1 MPDIANAEAWI
12 TAFKVVVDA
21 PQVVIPLLF
30 LVAGF
35 IWWFRGFID
44 QAKADALSEKAGA
57 STERLKLAHER
68 EADVRQKMDALE
80 RTVKELNVAKQTP
93 TDLVS
98 GTAKVAAALSEVR
111 SANTAV
117 RDVLSEGTVSF
128 PPDAP
133 PSLTFTQP
141 KRIILDGEAFTDKSK
156 IYWNPL
162 LIEVIRKAT
171 NVLSKDQIKALLNV
185 NNVDGV
191 GIQQNGYRYIE
202 EAGLSVQLQDANR
215 CWAQI
220 FKLAKGAN
228 LPLEVEFAWQNTPKA
243 KHPGLVG
250 KFSVN

>member
-1 MPDIANAEAWI
+1 MAAL
-12 TAFKVVVDA
+12 KVILDA
-21 PQVVIPLLF
+21 PQVVIPLMV

-44 QAKADALSEKAGA
+44 QAKADALAEQTRA
-57 STERLKLAHER
+57 STERLKFAQER

-80 RTVKELNVAKQTP
+80 KTVKELNVAKRTP
-93 TDLVS
+93 TELVTD
-98 GTAKVAAALSEVR
+98 TAKVAAALSEVR

-117 RDVLSEGTVSF
+117 HDVLSEGTVSF
-128 PPDAP
+128 PPNAP

-141 KRIILDGEAFTDKSK
+141 KRIVLDGEPFTDKSK

-162 LIEVIRKAT
+162 LFEVIRKAAG
-171 NVLSKDQIKALLNV
+171 VLSRDQVKALLDINK
-185 NNVDGV
+185 VDGV
-191 GIQQNGYRYIE
+191 GMQQNGYRYIE
-202 EAGLSVQLQDANR
+202 EADLSVQGQDANR

-243 KHPGLVG
+243 MHPGLVG
-250 KFSVN
+250 KFSVT

>member
-1 MPDIANAEAWI
+1 MAAL
-12 TAFKVVVDA
+12 KVIFDA
-21 PQVVIPLLF
+21 PQIVIPLMI

-35 IWWFRGFID
+35 VWWFRGFID
-44 QAKADALSEKAGA
+44 QAKADALVEQARA
-57 STERLKLAHER
+57 STDRLTFAQER
-68 EADVRQKMDALE
+68 EADVRRKMDALE
-80 RTVKELNVAKQTP
+80 RTLKELHEAKKTP
-93 TDLVS
+93 ADLAT
-98 GTAKVAAALSEVR
+98 GTAKVAAALNEVR

-117 RDVLSEGTVSF
+117 HDVLSAGTVSF

-141 KRIILDGEAFTDKSK
+141 KRIVLDGEPFTDKSK

-162 LIEVIRKAT
+162 LFEVIRKAAG
-171 NVLSKDQIKALLNV
+171 VLSKEQVKALLDI

-191 GIQQNGYRYIE
+191 GMQQNGYRYIE
-202 EAGLSVQLQDANR
+202 EADLSVQGQDANR

-243 KHPGLVG
+243 MHPGLVG
-250 KFSVN
+250 KFTLN